1 MKRLAIV
8 FALLIF
14 AFGCTVG
21 PNYKRPAVKIPDTY
35 RGTADKEST
44 SIADE
49 QWSAVFQDPQ
59 LQEMI
64 RVALQQNYD
73 VRIAA
78 TRIEQA
84 RALLGITRADQ
95 FPTVSGNA
103 DVSKTRT
110 QPFPGQPAIKYGT
123 GGVGATANWN
133 LDFWGKYR
141 RATEAARADLVGSEW
156 GHREVI
162 RTLVADVAR
171 SYFELRELDLEL
183 EISQSTLASRQDSL
197 KLIQTLADRG
207 LRSEIDVRQAEQ
219 LVYGAGA
226 IVVDLQRRIG
236 QQENSISILLGQ
248 NPGDVARGQKLT
260 EQAHLPEVPSGIP
273 SSLLERRPDI
283 QQAEQSL
290 VAFNARI
297 GVAKAAYFPQINLTA
312 SGGYRSN
319 ALSDLFTSPSGV
331 WNFGVSL
338 LQPIFEGGRLKSGVK
353 FSEAQRDE
361 ALLTYQQTIQEA
373 FREVSDALIA
383 YQKNQEFRVQ
393 QEGLANSAQSSF
405 DLSNQRYRSGVAS
418 YLEVLDSNTR
428 LFAAQLGLAQA
439 QLNELL
445 ALVDLYS
452 ALGGGWQEPPAAAQ
466 KSESSAALR

>member
-1 MKRLAIV
+1 MRKLAIV
-8 FALLIF
+8 FILLI
-14 AFGCTVG
+14 AAAGCTVG
-21 PNYKRPAVKIPDTY
+21 PNYKRPDVKVPDQF
-35 RGTADKEST
+35 RGAAEKEST
-44 SIADE
+44 SIGDE
-49 QWSAVFQDPQ
+49 QWSEVFQDPQ

-84 RALLGITRADQ
+84 RAQLGITRADQ
-95 FPTVSGNA
+95 FPTVTGNA
-103 DVSKTRT
+103 DISKQKT
-110 QPFPGQPAIKYGT
+110 QTFPNQPSVKYST
-123 GGVGATANWN
+123 GGVGVAANWN

-156 GHREVI
+156 GRREVI
-162 RTLVADVAR
+162 RTLISDVAR
-171 SYFELRELDLEL
+171 AYFQLRELDLEL
-183 EISQSTLASRQDSL
+183 EISQNTLASRQDSL

-207 LRSEIDVRQAEQ
+207 MRSEIDVRQAEQ
-219 LVYGAGA
+219 LVYGAGG
-226 IVVDLQRRIG
+226 IVVDLQRQIG
-236 QQENSISILLGQ
+236 QQENFVRTLLGE
-248 NPGDVARGQKLT
+248 NPGDVDRGQKLT
-260 EQAHLPEVPSGIP
+260 EQAHLPQVPSGLP

-283 QQAEQSL
+283 RQAEQNL
-290 VAFNARI
+290 IAFNARI
-297 GVAKAAYFPQINLTA
+297 GVAKAAYFPQISLTG

-319 ALSDLFTSPSGV
+319 QLSDLFTSPAGV
-331 WNFGVSL
+331 WNFGASL

-361 ALLTYQQTIQEA
+361 ALLTYQQTIQQA

-383 YQKNQEFRVQ
+383 YEKDQEFRVQ
-393 QEGLANSAQSSF
+393 QEQLTKSAQSSF
-405 DLSNQRYRSGVAS
+405 DLSNQRYRGGVAS

-428 LFAAQLGLAQA
+428 LFAAQLGLAQS

-452 ALGGGWQEPPAAAQ
+452 ALGGGWQESPSATAANSTG
-466 KSESSAALR
+466 K